1 MTSATASTHPDHPT
15 ASEPSMVWWQGALMT
30 LKAHRGSTGGAL
42 GLVEARF
49 PAGFGPPLHVHHRE
63 DEALYVLDG
72 QLRCRRGDTEF
83 TAGPGELIFGPREL
97 PHTFK
102 AGPGG
107 ARALVLMTPAGLEQM
122 FQEGGVP
129 ALDPTTPPVED
140 YDVQQLTELA
150 AKNGYDD
157 IGPPLS

>member
-1 MTSATASTHPDHPT
+1 MTSAAASTHPGQPT
-15 ASEPSMVWWQGALMT
+15 QPDQPTIWWQGALMT

-49 PAGFGPPLHVHHRE
+49 PADFGPPLHVHHRE

-72 QLRCRRGDTEF
+72 QLRCRNGDQEF
-83 TAGPGELIFGPREL
+83 TAGPGELVFGPREL

-107 ARALVLMTPAGLEQM
+107 ARALVLMLPAGLEQM

-129 ALDPTTPPVED
+129 ALDPSTPPVED
-140 YDVQQLTELA
+140 YDIETVTRLA
-150 AKNGYDD
+150 AKYGFDV
-157 IGPPLS
+157 IGPPLT

>member
-1 MTSATASTHPDHPT
+1 MTGAAASTRPDQPT
-15 ASEPSMVWWQGALMT
+15 STERPVVWWQGALMT
-30 LKAHRGSTGGAL
+30 LKAHHGSTGGAL

-49 PAGFGPPLHVHHRE
+49 PAGFGPPLHVHHHE

-72 QLRCRRGDTEF
+72 ELRCRLGDQER
-83 TAGPGELIFGPREL
+83 TAGPGELVFGPREL

-107 ARALVLMTPAGLEQM
+107 ARALVLITPAGLEQM

-129 ALDPTTPPVED
+129 AHDTTAPPAED
-140 YDVQQLTELA
+140 YDVEKVTALA
-150 AKNGYDD
+150 AKYGFDV
-157 IGPPLS
+157 IGPPLT

>member
-1 MTSATASTHPDHPT
+1 MTSAAASTRPDHP
-15 ASEPSMVWWQGALMT
+15 APAEQPMIWWQGALMT

-49 PAGFGPPLHVHHRE
+49 PAGFGPPLHLHHHE

-72 QLRCRRGDTEF
+72 QLRCRLGDQEL
-83 TAGPGELIFGPREL
+83 TAGPGELVFGPREL

-107 ARALVLMTPAGLEQM
+107 ARALVLLTPAGFEQM
-122 FQEGGVP
+122 FLEGGVP
-129 ALDPTTPPVED
+129 AHDTTAPPAED
-140 YDVQQLTELA
+140 YDVEQVTALA
-150 AKNGYDD
+150 AKYGMDV
-157 IGPPLS
+157 IGPPLT

>member
-1 MTSATASTHPDHPT
+1 MTSAAASTHSDHPT

-30 LKAHRGSTGGAL
+30 LKAHAGSTGGTL

-49 PAGFGPPLHVHHRE
+49 PADFGPPLHVHHRE

-72 QLRCRRGDTEF
+72 ELRCRRGDTEF
-83 TAGPGELIFGPREL
+83 TAGPGELVFGPREL

-102 AGPGG
+102 AGPDG

-129 ALDPTTPPVED
+129 ALDPATPPVED
-140 YDVQQLTELA
+140 YDVQLVIQLS
-150 AKNGYDD
+150 AKYGMDV
-157 IGPPLS
+157 IGPPLT

>member
-1 MTSATASTHPDHPT
+1 MTSAAASTRPDQPT
-15 ASEPSMVWWQGALMT
+15 EPDQPVWWQGALMT
-30 LKAHRGSTGGAL
+30 LKASSYSTGGAL

-72 QLRCRRGDTEF
+72 RLRCRRGDQEF
-83 TAGPGELIFGPREL
+83 TAGPGQLVFGPREL

-107 ARALVLMTPAGLEQM
+107 ARALVLITPAGLEHM
-122 FQEGGVP
+122 FEEGGVP
-129 ALDPTTPPVED
+129 ALDPTTPPVEG
-140 YDVQQLTELA
+140 YDTAEVIALA
-150 AKNGYDD
+150 ARYGFDVV
-157 IGPPLS
+157 GPPLP